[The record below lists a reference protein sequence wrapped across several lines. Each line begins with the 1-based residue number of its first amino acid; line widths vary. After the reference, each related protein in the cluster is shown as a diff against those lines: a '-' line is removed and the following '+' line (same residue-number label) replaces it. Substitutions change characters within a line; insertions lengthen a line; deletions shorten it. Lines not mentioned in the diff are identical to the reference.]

1 MTEVSNKDLDLIKYN
16 PKKAVIV
23 LAIPLMIAV
32 FVELLN
38 DVVDGIW
45 VGALGPQAL
54 SATEFVSPLFLV
66 LIAIGLALSA
76 GTVAVMSKYM
86 GEGNKEKAENVAM
99 HAILLVVILSIVIP
113 IFLLVFLDPVL
124 IMLGAKDVLPLAEQY
139 GFFIIVGIYSLIIPN
154 VLQAVFLAE
163 GKGKHATIPLI
174 VATIINILLDP
185 IMIYTFDFGIAGASM
200 SNMIAQTLFAL
211 LPMIYW
217 IFIKKSTYLD
227 INFKKFKLNLGIYKE
242 LLFIAIP
249 VYLEQFFV
257 SFLTILI
264 HMVLAAVGIAT
275 SVAIFSASWKF
286 INLGMGPA
294 IAIGTAMVTVLGYAY
309 GAKNWDNFKMIFNY
323 SIKIAFI
330 VSLIFAVVIFVFSKD
345 IAGLFGTDP
354 TFIKYTSDAIRTMI
368 LIIPLT
374 SWGMIGVYYLQTVG
388 KGAMLLVLTF
398 LKEVVLTYAFMI
410 FFASFDI
417 SGHAVGLGVTVGY
430 IIGALILYLYS
441 RYDVKRILKSNIS

>member
-1 MTEVSNKDLDLIKYN
+1 MTECSNKDLDLIKYN

-38 DVVDGIW
+38 DVIDGIW
-45 VGALGPQAL
+45 VGGLGPQAL
-54 SATEFVSPLFLV
+54 SAIEFVSPLFLV
-66 LIAIGLALSA
+66 LIAIGLALNA
-76 GTVAVMSKYM
+76 GTVAGMSKYL
-86 GEGNKEKAENVAM
+86 GQGNKEKAENVAM

-113 IFLLVFLDPVL
+113 IFLLVFFDPVL
-124 IMLGAKDVLPLAEQY
+124 IMLGAKSVLPLAEQY
-139 GFFIIVGIYSLIIPN
+139 GFFVIVGIYSLIIPF

-185 IMIYTFDFGIAGASM
+185 IMIYTFDFGVAGASI

-211 LPMIYW
+211 LPMVYW

-257 SFLTILI
+257 SFLTVLI
-264 HMVLAAVGIAT
+264 HMVLAVVGIST
-275 SVAIFSASWKF
+275 SVAIFSASWRF

-323 SIKIAFI
+323 SIIISFI
-330 VSLIFAVVIFVFSKD
+330 VSLIFAVVIFIFSKN

-354 TFIKYTSDAIRTMI
+354 AFIKHTSDAIRTMI

-398 LKEVVLTYAFMI
+398 LKEIVLTYSFMI

-417 SGHAVGLGVTVGY
+417 GGYAVGLGVTVGY
-430 IIGALILYLYS
+430 IIGALLLYLYS